1 MLLKPARTTSLRE
14 VQYERCSFAEDIL
27 DCPRCKDGKM
37 EVLAAISEPL
47 TVRKILVHL
56 GLPTDI
62 PDCAPARA
70 PPQPEFDYEDH
81 GDELNSEY

>member
-1 MLLKPARTTSLRE
+1 
-14 VQYERCSFAEDIL
+14 
-27 DCPRCKDGKM
+27 M

-56 GLPTDI
+56 GQLTDI

-70 PPQPEFDYEDH
+70 PPQQEFHDYDEDEWS
-81 GDELNSEY
+81 DY